1 MLMTKK
7 ERIKKYNITLDIPST
22 YTTDYN
28 NLVDDYVSTIYVE
41 AMDLLEQ
48 ENFSESEKLLKEVAC
63 SSLTSKMLTSKM

>member
-1 MLMTKK
+1 M
-7 ERIKKYNITLDIPST
+7 TLDIPST

-48 ENFSESEKLLKEVAC
+48 ENFSESEKILKEVALLKPNFKDVNDLKTC
-63 SSLTSKMLTSKM
+63 SNF